1 MITGDTLSAGFE
13 RIIGK
18 QLGNKAYS
26 DTELYDSIS
35 KGLLSF
41 VKGNLAFGNM
51 NQKEFEFLTAQTPD
65 SHKTKAA
72 LERMLNRFE
81 TTLDR
86 QIKRNDR
93 EINAVPNYGTRNQ
106 SPAEA
111 QTQMLE
117 EQQTDREV
125 PMPAGVE
132 QTVPVVSP
140 DGVIGKI
147 PMSKLKEA
155 LNDGYT
161 LQ

>member
-1 MITGDTLSAGFE
+1 
-13 RIIGK
+13 
-18 QLGNKAYS
+18 
-26 DTELYDSIS
+26 
-35 KGLLSF
+35 
-41 VKGNLAFGNM
+41 
-51 NQKEFEFLTAQTPD
+51 
-65 SHKTKAA
+65 
-72 LERMLNRFE
+72 MLNRFE

-93 EINAVPNYGTRNQ
+93 EINAAPSYGTRNQ

-117 EQQTDREV
+117 EQQQEAGQAQ
-125 PMPAGVE
+125 MPAEVE

-155 LNDGYT
+155 LNDGYI